1 MALRSILGLPNPDI
15 YRPRILRSIV
25 TPIGA
30 FLTKR
35 TVGGKEKPT
44 HRPFD
49 ERPQN
54 KMARTMGKAKKKSS
68 PRTKLG
74 EISNFVNIGDTR
86 YNQIL

>member
-1 MALRSILGLPNPDI
+1 MGWWWWVSHTKERKRAA
-15 YRPRILRSIV
+15 

-49 ERPQN
+49 ERPQR
-54 KMARTMGKAKKKSS
+54 KRARTMGKAKKKSS

-74 EISNFVNIGDTR
+74 EISNFVNIGDTTKPFGG
-86 YNQIL
+86 

>member
-1 MALRSILGLPNPDI
+1 MCDVFFGGKKGACRNHGKQS
-15 YRPRILRSIV
+15 
-25 TPIGA
+25 IGA

-54 KMARTMGKAKKKSS
+54 KMARTMGKAKTKSS

-74 EISNFVNIGDTR
+74 EISNFVNIGDTTKSF
-86 YNQIL
+86 

>member
-1 MALRSILGLPNPDI
+1 MQGRGT
-15 YRPRILRSIV
+15 

-30 FLTKR
+30 FLTKH

-54 KMARTMGKAKKKSS
+54 KMARTMGKAKTKSS

-74 EISNFVNIGDTR
+74 EISNFVNIGDTTKSF
-86 YNQIL
+86 